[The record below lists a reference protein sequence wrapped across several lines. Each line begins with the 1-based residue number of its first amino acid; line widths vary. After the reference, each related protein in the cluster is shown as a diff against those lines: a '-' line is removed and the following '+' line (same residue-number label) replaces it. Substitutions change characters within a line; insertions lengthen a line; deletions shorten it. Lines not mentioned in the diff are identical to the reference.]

1 MVNAKLTFFNMKYRL
16 LLAIIG
22 LTAFI
27 QSNNAQNVTV
37 SAEMDSTLIF
47 IGGQIDL
54 RLQMSQ
60 PADIQVDFP
69 LLTDTIIKEIE
80 IVKASRLD
88 TLSRENQRL
97 LIQQTYTITSFDS
110 GLHYIPPIVFE
121 EASKKLGQ
129 KIETN
134 HLSLMVVNPFEE
146 VDPQKGI
153 TDIKMPLN
161 TPFHL
166 SELLKY
172 WPWLL
177 GVIILAGIIT
187 LVVMKLTG
195 KKVSANIF
203 KKEEPQLPP
212 HEIAIQELDKIKEE
226 KLWQRHLEKAY
237 YSRVTDTL
245 RRYIEDRYEFSTMEQ
260 TSDEI
265 LESFKG
271 IEDIDKKSLEN
282 LKTILTT
289 ADLVKFAKHEPLPDE
304 NDLNMIN
311 AYFFINQTK
320 RVEIKSLEEEKE
332 AMMQAEEEQNEK
344 AVPNK

>member
-1 MVNAKLTFFNMKYRL
+1 MVNAKLTYFNIKVRL
-16 LLAIIG
+16 LLALIG
-22 LTAFI
+22 LTSFI
-27 QSNNAQNVTV
+27 QSNYAQNVTV
-37 SAEMDSTLIF
+37 SAEMDSTMIF

-60 PADIQVDFP
+60 PADLEIAFP

-80 IVKASRLD
+80 IVKAGKLD

-97 LIQQTYTITSFDS
+97 LIQQTFTITSFDS

-121 EASKKLGQ
+121 EASNKLSQ
-129 KIETN
+129 QIETN

-172 WPWLL
+172 WPWIL
-177 GVIILAGIIT
+177 GMFVLAGIIT
-187 LVVMKLTG
+187 LVIMKLTG
-195 KKVSANIF
+195 KKMPVNIF

-212 HEIAIQELDKIKEE
+212 HEIALKELDKIKEE
-226 KLWQRHLEKAY
+226 KLWQRNLVKAY

-245 RRYIEDRYEFSTMEQ
+245 RHYIEERYEINAMEQ

-265 LESFKG
+265 MSSFKG
-271 IEDIDKKSLEN
+271 REDIDNKSLDN
-282 LKTILTT
+282 LRTILNT

-320 RVEIKSLEEEKE
+320 QEEIKTLEEEKE
-332 AMMQAEEEQNEK
+332 ALMKKEEETE
-344 AVPNK
+344 AVTNK